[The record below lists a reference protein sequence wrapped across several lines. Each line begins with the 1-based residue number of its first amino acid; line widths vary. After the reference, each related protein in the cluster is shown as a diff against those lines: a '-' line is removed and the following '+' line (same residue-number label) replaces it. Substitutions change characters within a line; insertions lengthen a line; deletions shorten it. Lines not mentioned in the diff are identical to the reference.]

1 MDENLV
7 IFKGKK
13 EGIYIYIKE
22 GNFQNIK
29 RQLEEKLENAKGFF
43 QGGKVKCIEGKK
55 LSLDEK
61 KELAILIQDKY
72 GISVDERYNLEE
84 DNKQISEINL
94 QTQKFFE
101 GIKEGKTKFIRA
113 TIRSGQYIEYDG
125 NLVILG
131 DVNAGAEVKAKGNII
146 ILGTLRGIAHAGCDG
161 NKNAIVAAFSLQPTQ
176 LRIAEIIARSPDG
189 EKDKPKWPEIAN
201 IKDGK
206 MLIEPYLTKK

>member
-29 RQLEEKLENAKGFF
+29 RQLEEKLEKAKVFF
-43 QGGKVKCIEGKK
+43 QGGKVKCIKGKN
-55 LSLDEK
+55 LSTEEK
-61 KELAILIQDKY
+61 KELTLLIKNKY
-72 GISVDERYNLEE
+72 GISVDEKHSKEASDEE
-84 DNKQISEINL
+84 IPEISLHTER
-94 QTQKFFE
+94 FFE

-113 TIRSGQYIEYDG
+113 TIRSGQYLEYDG

-146 ILGTLRGIAHAGCDG
+146 ILGSLRGIAHAGCDG

-176 LRIAEIIARSPDG
+176 LRIAEIIARSPDD
-189 EKDKPKWPEIAN
+189 EKDKPKWPEIAS

>member
-29 RQLEEKLENAKGFF
+29 KQLEEKLEKAKVFF
-43 QGGKVKCIEGKK
+43 QGGKVKCIKGKK
-55 LSLDEK
+55 LSLEEK
-61 KELAILIQDKY
+61 KELTLLIQSKY
-72 GISVDERYNLEE
+72 GISVDEKCNSEE
-84 DNKQISEINL
+84 KKETVSEINVHSE
-94 QTQKFFE
+94 KFFE

-146 ILGTLRGIAHAGCDG
+146 ILGALRGIAHAGCDG
-161 NKNAIVAAFSLQPTQ
+161 NKDAIVAAFSLQPTQ
-176 LRIAEIIARSPDG
+176 LRIAEIIARSPDD
-189 EKDKPKWPEIAN
+189 ETDKPKWPEVAS

>member
-1 MDENLV
+1 MEENLV

-29 RQLEEKLENAKGFF
+29 RQLEEKLEKAKGFF
-43 QGGKVKCIEGKK
+43 QGGKVRCIKGKR
-55 LSLDEK
+55 LSPEEK
-61 KELAILIQDKY
+61 RELIILIQNKY
-72 GISVDERYNLEE
+72 GISVDEKHELEE
-84 DNKQISEINL
+84 KNNQISETNL
-94 QTQKFFE
+94 NTESFFE
-101 GIKEGKTKFIRA
+101 GIREGKTKFIRA
-113 TIRSGQYIEYDG
+113 TIRSGQYVEYDG

-146 ILGTLRGIAHAGCDG
+146 ILGVLRGIAHAGYDG
-161 NKNAIVAAFSLQPTQ
+161 NKDAIVAAFSLQPTQ
-176 LRIAEIIARSPDG
+176 LRIAEVIARSPDD
-189 EKDKPKWPEIAN
+189 EKDKPKWPEVAS